1 MPKAVIQQR
10 ERQRGGGE
18 MVFLDRSSKQF
29 LLPSVLVIT
38 DLQKTPIRNPT
49 VDKQL
54 RTLIDILIMF
64 VFCFFSVLFCFTG
77 SSEVLFLCFRVYFE
91 SL

>member
-38 DLQKTPIRNPT
+38 DLQKTPIRNPS

-64 VFCFFSVLFCFTG
+64 VFCFFFVLFCFTG